1 MKQIGPKVKTVVFV
15 DPDSKRVLG
24 FGPEGMR
31 PLMPLGTRYEIK
43 VPFDAIELDKW
54 VDRYANEM
62 RADAALQMER
72 QFLREAPARKAIRDA
87 LILRSQTLDPLNRD
101 LNMAMVSMM
110 DMRYQKMMNA
120 KMRPDNFLVA
130 QAYDEST
137 SGEDLAM
144 KNPNVS
150 LD

>member
-1 MKQIGPKVKTVVFV
+1 MDSIHPKSRTVVFV
-15 DPDSKRVLG
+15 DPDTKRVLG

-31 PLMPLGTRYEIK
+31 PLMPIGTRYEIK
-43 VPFDAIELDKW
+43 IPFDAIELDRW

-72 QFLREAPARKAIRDA
+72 QFRREAPARKAIRDA
-87 LILRSQTLDPLNRD
+87 LILRSQHLDPLNRD
-101 LNMAMVSMM
+101 LNMAMVAMM
-110 DMRYQKMMNA
+110 DYRYQKVMEQ
-120 KMRPDNFLVA
+120 KMKPENFLVA
-130 QAYDEST
+130 QGYEEST

-150 LD
+150 LE